1 MSASKKTSVI
11 EKLFNDK
18 WDAKHQVLKG
28 SPIVTLKELTVAI
41 KAASDLSPLNP
52 ANFFK
57 DFIRVRSSANKNWPK
72 SVWESGFVAL
82 QVTGGGNVFEFVKV
96 SPNQAEPFPPL
107 GAYPRDPN
115 ARRYTLQ
122 SLSLPLAARLLG
134 RKDESWLTQVAVRL
148 FLIENHVALHSDEYL
163 HVSHLQMGVK
173 QKESE
178 IDALYLGSK
187 NNGDEVI
194 ITVEAKGRKDDILE
208 TQLLKQIQAVL
219 RMSTLKGKKCVL
231 PMAMKIIEPSVVYV
245 ASYSEIP
252 LGSHPP
258 KTLGEIVS
266 EAVYTLKPGVPGIQ

>member
-1 MSASKKTSVI
+1 MA
-11 EKLFNDK
+11 
-18 WDAKHQVLKG
+18 Q
-28 SPIVTLKELTVAI
+28 
-41 KAASDLSPLNP
+41 
-52 ANFFK
+52 
-57 DFIRVRSSANKNWPK
+57 
-72 SVWESGFVAL
+72 

-96 SPNQAEPFPPL
+96 SPDQAEPFPPL

-122 SLSLPLAARLLG
+122 SVSLPLAARLLG

-148 FLIENHVALHSDEYL
+148 FLIENHVALNSDEYL

-219 RMSTLKGKKCVL
+219 RMSTLKEKKCVL
-231 PMAMKIIEPSVVYV
+231 PMAMKIIEPSVVYI

-258 KTLGEIVS
+258 KSLGEIVS
-266 EAVYTLKPGVPGIQ
+266 EAVYTLKPAVPGIQ